1 MEWLA
6 QFSCLLAFAGAGLA
20 QAGRIPNSSL
30 TTMGQPTFV
39 RPALQAGS
47 HVSEFS
53 ATKTDYPNQL
63 FKFDAQIRFFRGWQE
78 LVPR

>member
-20 QAGRIPNSSL
+20 QAGRIPNSSS
-30 TTMGQPTFV
+30 TMGQPTFV

-53 ATKTDYPNQL
+53 ATKTDPDFQ
-63 FKFDAQIRFFRGWQE
+63 FRRPDQV
-78 LVPR
+78 LPRLAGIGS